1 MSATVLTLVGKPG
14 CHLCD
19 DAREVVTQVLGGL
32 DAARAGEVTLEE
44 RSILDDR
51 ALADRFAEE
60 IPVLLIDG
68 RVHNYWRI
76 DADRL
81 RAALDAAEPGGGG
94 HG

>member
-19 DAREVVTQVLGGL
+19 DARDVVTRVLGEL
-32 DAARAGEVTLEE
+32 DPARGAEVTLEE

-51 ALADRFAEE
+51 ALAEEYAEE

-68 RVHNYWRI
+68 RVHNHWRI
-76 DADRL
+76 DAGRL
-81 RAALDAAEPGGGG
+81 RAALDAR
-94 HG
+94 